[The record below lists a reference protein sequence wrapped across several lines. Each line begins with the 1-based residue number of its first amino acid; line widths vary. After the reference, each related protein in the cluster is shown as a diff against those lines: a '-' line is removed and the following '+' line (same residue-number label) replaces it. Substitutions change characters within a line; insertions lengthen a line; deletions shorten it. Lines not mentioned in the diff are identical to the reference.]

1 MQHLQAAVS
10 RLRAAC
16 ETHCP
21 LRSIQTRHTNMH
33 TNQGKAFNLISEARH
48 QVNVELQRF
57 KGPDTFPQSG

>member
-1 MQHLQAAVS
+1 
-10 RLRAAC
+10 
-16 ETHCP
+16 
-21 LRSIQTRHTNMH
+21 MH